1 MLKQQFSGVKKVM
14 AILLTV
20 FFVVSLTAGAVSACG
35 ASPTKTC
42 SSCNHVN
49 ACSSC
54 TASGH
59 ACSSCAAAGHTCK
72 SCGSKSCH
80 SKYHK
85 HHSCKSKSCGC
96 SAGGCTV

>member
-42 SSCNHVN
+42 SSCDHVN

-54 TASGH
+54 AASGH

-72 SCGSKSCH
+72 SCDSKSCH
-80 SKYHK
+80 SKY
-85 HHSCKSKSCGC
+85 HSCKSKSCGC
-96 SAGGCTV
+96 SAGGCTA

>member
-1 MLKQQFSGVKKVM
+1 MLKQQFSGVKKAM

-35 ASPTKTC
+35 ASAKTTC
-42 SSCNHVN
+42 SSCNDHVN
-49 ACSSC
+49 ECSSC

-59 ACSSCAAAGHTCK
+59 ACGSCAAAGHTCK

-80 SKYHK
+80 SK
-85 HHSCKSKSCGC
+85 HHSYKSKSSCCSACGC
-96 SAGGCTV
+96 TA